1 MENNPSKKRI
11 KIGDKFYESDQLD
24 DEAKRAVLA
33 ITMAE
38 SQLKMK
44 LLELQVLQKGVEIMK
59 TELIALVKEKTR

>member
-1 MENNPSKKRI
+1 MEDDPSKKRI
-11 KIGDKFYESDQLD
+11 KIGDNFYESDQLD

-59 TELIALVKEKTR
+59 IELIALVKEKTR